1 MNEQATQGEK
11 LSSSTGGGVPLTYVI
26 ALVPVASVLNVI
38 GGTVAGALKLPIF
51 LDMIGTAVV
60 AMTIGPW
67 WGALVGVITNVTM
80 GFLTGPVSI
89 PFAAGNVVGALIWG
103 YGTKWGWANDKLRF
117 FGLSVASAVGVS
129 LMAAPIVIFVFGGA
143 TGHAS
148 DVLTAGLLA
157 AGGDMWTA
165 VFSSNIIVSSADKIL
180 SSFLALA
187 IIGALPTNLQVT
199 GPIMKAENMG
209 KAVLITAGTVVGVI
223 LTVVSMNL

>member
-67 WGALVGVITNVTM
+67 WGALVGVITNLTM

-89 PFAAGNVVGALIWG
+89 PFAACNVVGALVWG
-103 YGTKWGWANDKLRF
+103 YGTRWGFANDKLKF
-117 FGLSVASAVGVS
+117 FGLSVASAIFVS

-157 AGGDMWTA
+157 AGNDMWAA
-165 VFSSNIIVSSADKIL
+165 VFSSNIFVSSADKFL

>member
-67 WGALVGVITNVTM
+67 WGALVGVITNLTM
-80 GFLTGPVSI
+80 GFISGPVSI
-89 PFAAGNVVGALIWG
+89 PFAACNVVGALVWG
-103 YGTKWGWANDKLRF
+103 YGTKWGFANDKLRF
-117 FGLSVASAVGVS
+117 FGLSVASAVAVS
-129 LMAAPIVIFVFGGA
+129 AMAAPIVIFVFGGA

-157 AGGDMWTA
+157 AGNDIWAA
-165 VFSSNIIVSSADKIL
+165 VFSSNIIVSSADEIL

-187 IIGALPTNLQVT
+187 IIGALPTYLQVT

-209 KAVLITAGTVVGVI
+209 KAVLITAGSVVGVI

>member
-11 LSSSTGGGVPLTYVI
+11 LSSSTGGGVPSTYVI

-67 WGALVGVITNVTM
+67 WGALVGVITNLTM

-89 PFAAGNVVGALIWG
+89 PFAACNVVGALVWG
-103 YGTKWGWANDKLRF
+103 YGTRWGFANDKLRF
-117 FGLSVASAVGVS
+117 FGLSVASAVFVS

-157 AGGDMWTA
+157 AGNDMWAA

-209 KAVLITAGTVVGVI
+209 TAVLITAGTVVGVI

>member
-1 MNEQATQGEK
+1 MKDQDTSQR
-11 LSSSTGGGVPLTYVI
+11 LSSATGGGVPLTYVI

-38 GGTVAGALKLPIF
+38 GGTVASALKLPIF

-67 WGALVGVITNVTM
+67 WGALVGVITNVTS
-80 GFLTGPVSI
+80 GFITGPVSI
-89 PFAAGNVVGALIWG
+89 PFAACNVVGALIWG
-103 YGTKWGWANDKLRF
+103 YGTKWGWANDKLKF
-117 FGLSVASAVGVS
+117 FGLLVASAVGVS

-157 AGGDMWTA
+157 AGGDMWTS

>member
-1 MNEQATQGEK
+1 MYKRQ
-11 LSSSTGGGVPLTYVI
+11 PLTYVI

-67 WGALVGVITNVTM
+67 WGALVGVITNLTM

-89 PFAAGNVVGALIWG
+89 PFAACNVVGALVWG
-103 YGTKWGWANDKLRF
+103 YGTRWGFANDKLRF
-117 FGLSVASAVGVS
+117 FGLSVASAVFVS

-157 AGGDMWTA
+157 AGNDMWAA

-209 KAVLITAGTVVGVI
+209 TAVLITAGTVVGVI